1 MRAVNAI
8 SSCSAEQAAN
18 LAPFSLAHGIDDTM
32 ARIIAVANQKGGVGK
47 TTTAVNLAAALAA
60 AKRRVLL
67 VDFDPQGNATMASGV
82 DKRVAKP
89 NGCEVLLDEAPIEQ
103 AIVKTE
109 SHFDL
114 LPGNG
119 DLTAAELKLM
129 DAIARESR
137 LKEQLAKVADRYDI
151 ILIDCPP
158 SLHLLTLNALTAA
171 NGLLIPVQCEYFALE
186 GLSSLLD
193 TVKAVRQRL
202 NPALEIEGLLRT
214 MYDVRNNLGNEVSA
228 QLIHHFG
235 DKVLRSIIPRNVR
248 LAEAPSH
255 GQPIHLY
262 DRSSRGAIAYIGLAG
277 EMIRR
282 ERGHV
287 AAAAAAQDH
296 AAEAAEAALHDD
308 ATQVGLADETLDDI
322 VDIHQE

>member
-1 MRAVNAI
+1 
-8 SSCSAEQAAN
+8 
-18 LAPFSLAHGIDDTM
+18 M

-67 VDFDPQGNATMASGV
+67 VDLDPQGNATMASGV
-82 DKRVAKP
+82 DKRAAKP
-89 NGCEVLLDEAPIEQ
+89 NGCEVLLDEVPIEQ

-109 SHFDL
+109 ALYDL

-137 LKEQLAKVADRYDI
+137 LKEQLAKLGDRYHT

-171 NGLLIPVQCEYFALE
+171 DGVLIPVQCEYFALE
-186 GLSSLLD
+186 GLSSLLE
-193 TVKAVRQRL
+193 TIKAVRLRL
-202 NPALEIEGLLRT
+202 NPQLEIEGMLRT

-228 QLIHHFG
+228 QLTQHFG

-282 ERGHV
+282 ERGL
-287 AAAAAAQDH
+287 AAAAGVSQQ
-296 AAEAAEAALHDD
+296 AEAVALHDESDPTFDPAILD
-308 ATQVGLADETLDDI
+308 AA

>member
-1 MRAVNAI
+1 
-8 SSCSAEQAAN
+8 
-18 LAPFSLAHGIDDTM
+18 M

-60 AKRRVLL
+60 AKRKVLL
-67 VDFDPQGNATMASGV
+67 VDLDPQGNATMASGV
-82 DKRVAKP
+82 DKHEAKP
-89 NGCEVLLDEAPIEQ
+89 NGCEVLLDEATLDQ
-103 AIVKTE
+103 AIVSTE
-109 SHFDL
+109 ANYDL

-137 LKEQLAKVADRYDI
+137 LKEQLAKLGDKYHTV
-151 ILIDCPP
+151 LIDCPP

-171 NGLLIPVQCEYFALE
+171 DAVLIPVQCEYFALE

-193 TVKAVRQRL
+193 TIKAVRQRL
-202 NPALEIEGLLRT
+202 NPKLEIEGLLRT

-228 QLIHHFG
+228 QLTQHFG

-277 EMIRR
+277 EVIRR
-282 ERGHV
+282 ERGLAAGV
-287 AAAAAAQDH
+287 ASEPAPAAQVDG
-296 AAEAAEAALHDD
+296 DD
-308 ATQVGLADETLDDI
+308 VAIDLDLDSA

>member
-1 MRAVNAI
+1 
-8 SSCSAEQAAN
+8 
-18 LAPFSLAHGIDDTM
+18 M

-60 AKRRVLL
+60 AKRKVLL
-67 VDFDPQGNATMASGV
+67 VDLDPQGNATMASGV
-82 DKRVAKP
+82 DKHEAKP
-89 NGCEVLLDEAPIEQ
+89 NGCEVLLDESPIDK
-103 AIVKTE
+103 AIVRTE
-109 SHFDL
+109 ANYDL

-137 LKEQLAKVADRYDI
+137 LKEQLEKVADRYDT

-158 SLHLLTLNALTAA
+158 SLHLLTLNALAAA

-202 NPALEIEGLLRT
+202 NPSLEIDGLLRT

-228 QLIHHFG
+228 QLTQHFG

-282 ERGHV
+282 ERGLN
-287 AAAAAAQDH
+287 AAQDTGGVVTPM
-296 AAEAAEAALHDD
+296 LHDD
-308 ATQVGLADETLDDI
+308 SDATLDDV

>member
-1 MRAVNAI
+1 MASGI
-8 SSCSAEQAAN
+8 SSCSVGQAAN
-18 LAPFSLAHGIDDTM
+18 LTAISLVHGIDDTM

-60 AKRRVLL
+60 AKRKVLL

-82 DKRVAKP
+82 DKRMAKP

-103 AIVKTE
+103 AIVRTE
-109 SHFDL
+109 AHYDL

-137 LKEQLAKVADRYDI
+137 LKEQLAKVAHRYDT

-228 QLIHHFG
+228 QLTHHFG

-287 AAAAAAQDH
+287 AAAVHEH
-296 AAEAAEAALHDD
+296 AGGVVAVALHDD
-308 ATQVGLADETLDDI
+308 TDETLDDI

>member
-1 MRAVNAI
+1 
-8 SSCSAEQAAN
+8 
-18 LAPFSLAHGIDDTM
+18 M

-47 TTTAVNLAAALAA
+47 TTTSVNLAAALAA
-60 AKRRVLL
+60 AKRKVLL

-82 DKRVAKP
+82 DKHEAKP
-89 NGCEVLLDEAPIEQ
+89 NGCEVLLGEVGIAEVLVRTEAGY
-103 AIVKTE
+103 
-109 SHFDL
+109 DL

-129 DAIARESR
+129 DGMAREQR
-137 LKEQLAKVADRYDI
+137 LKEQLAKVADRYDT

-171 NGLLIPVQCEYFALE
+171 DGVLIPVQCEYFALE

-193 TVKAVRQRL
+193 TISAVRQRL
-202 NPALEIEGLLRT
+202 NPALEVEGLLRT

-228 QLIHHFG
+228 QLTTHFG

-262 DRSSRGAIAYIGLAG
+262 DRGSRGAIAYIGLAG
-277 EMIRR
+277 EIIRR
-282 ERGHV
+282 ERALAG
-287 AAAAAAQDH
+287 AIAGS
-296 AAEAAEAALHDD
+296 AETGEASAD
-308 ATQVGLADETLDDI
+308 ATDATPTTP
-322 VDIHQE
+322 